1 MKIAVTGAT
10 GFIGSHLVECLLARG
25 HEVSCLV
32 RDPARLGWIEGIP
45 VRAVRGD
52 LDSPA
57 ALADLVEGQDVVV
70 HSAGITKAK
79 GFDQFVRVNVEGS
92 AKVVEAVHARGRGVK
107 RLVYFSSQAAMGP
120 SSGRAALA
128 EDAAQRPVSLYGK
141 SKSMAEARIRDSCGS
156 LPVTVIRPPAVY
168 GPRDRDVLTFFRLV
182 RGGLAPVLAGER
194 LVSVVYVK
202 NLVQGIALAIES
214 PLGGWRSYS
223 FTDGGE
229 PSWAGLLDS
238 MARALGSRPL
248 RVRVPLA
255 AAALATGASECWAA
269 VLGRP
274 ALLSWGKLAE
284 MRPRYNLVSDERA
297 RTELGY
303 RPAVSTDRGI
313 EETVLWYREQ
323 GWL

>member
-32 RDPARLGWIEGIP
+32 RDPARLGWIAGVP
-45 VRAVRGD
+45 VRTVRGD

-70 HSAGITKAK
+70 HSAGVTKAK
-79 GFDQFVRVNVEGS
+79 DLDQFVRVNVEGS
-92 AKVVEAVHARGRGVK
+92 ARVVQAIHARGRRVQ

-120 SSGRAALA
+120 SPGRVALA

-141 SKSMAEARIRDSCGS
+141 SKSMAEARLRDSCGS

-168 GPRDRDVLTFFRLV
+168 GPRDRDVLVFFRLV
-182 RGGLAPVLAGER
+182 KGGFAPALTGER
-194 LVSVVYVK
+194 LVSAVYVK
-202 NLVQGIALAIES
+202 NLVQGVALAVEKS
-214 PLGGWRSYS
+214 HGKWCAYS
-223 FTDGGE
+223 FTDGGQ
-229 PSWAGLLDS
+229 PSWAGLLES
-238 MARALGSRPL
+238 MARAQGIRPL

-269 VLGRP
+269 LLGRP
-274 ALLSWGKLAE
+274 ALLSWDKLAE

-303 RPAVSTDRGI
+303 RPAVSTDRGM